1 MEATSKTIQTRKNLA
16 ALSIISAIAI
26 IIFTVPPL
34 LGKEI
39 SPSLLISALIL
50 VSVYV
55 ILSFEIIHRTS
66 VALLGA
72 IMIVS
77 FLLVMDSI
85 EPSASFDFIID
96 VIDFNTIGLLLG
108 MMIIV
113 AILANS
119 GVFQWVGIKA
129 TKMSKGNLWRLLLI
143 LCSFTAVVSMFIDNV
158 TTILIMI
165 PVTISVFR
173 TFKISPIP
181 FIIAQAL
188 ASNIG

>member
-16 ALSIISAIAI
+16 ALSIISTIAI
-26 IIFTVPPL
+26 ILFTVPPL

-72 IMIVS
+72 IIIVS

-85 EPSASFDFIID
+85 EPSTSFDFIID

-129 TKMSKGNLWRLLLI
+129 TKMSEGT
-143 LCSFTAVVSMFIDNV
+143 CGDCF
-158 TTILIMI
+158 
-165 PVTISVFR
+165 
-173 TFKISPIP
+173 
-181 FIIAQAL
+181 
-188 ASNIG
+188 

>member
-1 MEATSKTIQTRKNLA
+1 
-16 ALSIISAIAI
+16 
-26 IIFTVPPL
+26 
-34 LGKEI
+34 
-39 SPSLLISALIL
+39 

-72 IMIVS
+72 IIIVS

-85 EPSASFDFIID
+85 EPSTSFDFIID

-119 GVFQWVGIKA
+119 GVFQWYKSNQDEQRKLVEIA
-129 TKMSKGNLWRLLLI
+129 
-143 LCSFTAVVSMFIDNV
+143 IDIV
-158 TTILIMI
+158 
-165 PVTISVFR
+165 
-173 TFKISPIP
+173 
-181 FIIAQAL
+181 
-188 ASNIG
+188 